1 MHHKKIMGRRKKKES
16 NPNETRGPLGTHG
29 MLAGQAKAAG
39 QATLVPAG
47 HSATGAG
54 TMGVVAQPAAAPGGQ
69 VASTPD
75 VPAGSAA
82 PPIKPAV
89 PMPPLVSTL
98 PSNGSLYSRSAEPRA
113 QQVLVQQTLRPTA
126 GVGAAAAAPGSHK
139 MPSKLELLLQS
150 RTKVFVGRNIQ
161 GEIREMSGAAAAARR

>member
-54 TMGVVAQPAAAPGGQ
+54 TIMGVVAQPAAATGGQ
-69 VASTPD
+69 VASTSD

-82 PPIKPAV
+82 PPIEPAV

-98 PSNGSLYSRSAEPRA
+98 PRNGPLY
-113 QQVLVQQTLRPTA
+113 
-126 GVGAAAAAPGSHK
+126 
-139 MPSKLELLLQS
+139 
-150 RTKVFVGRNIQ
+150 
-161 GEIREMSGAAAAARR
+161 